1 MGNLPLPRC
10 TRTKAIAMSNGKG
23 NWMQVIGPGILFAS
37 TAIGVSH
44 LVQSTRAGALV
55 GFGLVWAVVAAN
67 VAKYPFFEFGS
78 RYANVTGESLIEGY
92 RSMGKWAAWLYLA
105 ITISTCFFV
114 MGAIGIVTASF
125 LDNLFNISNATGQN
139 ATPYVAIV
147 VFLIST
153 VVLVLGKYSA
163 LDSLIKVIAAV
174 LLISTAGAF
183 IAALAHTPISSVPAA
198 PVDFTPWSGAGL
210 AFLIALMGWMPT
222 AVDLSTWNSIWTLER
237 IKQTGYHPPLKDT
250 LREFNFGFIFSAVLA
265 LMFLGLGAL
274 LFYSNSVEFPK
285 GTAAFASG
293 VVQLYT
299 EAIGSWSWW
308 IIATAAF
315 SAMLGTCIACLD
327 GYARSLARSLAT
339 LKSTPTPVDI
349 RHERGSLILVA
360 LGALSLILLFPND
373 IRILVDLATTLSFLV
388 APLVAAANLYLVTRK
403 QFPEDARPPRWM
415 VALSWMGLAFLTGF
429 SGLFFLS

>member
-1 MGNLPLPRC
+1 
-10 TRTKAIAMSNGKG
+10 MSNGKG

-67 VAKYPFFEFGS
+67 LAKYPFFEFGS

>member
-1 MGNLPLPRC
+1 
-10 TRTKAIAMSNGKG
+10 
-23 NWMQVIGPGILFAS
+23 
-37 TAIGVSH
+37 
-44 LVQSTRAGALV
+44 
-55 GFGLVWAVVAAN
+55 
-67 VAKYPFFEFGS
+67 
-78 RYANVTGESLIEGY
+78 
-92 RSMGKWAAWLYLA
+92 
-105 ITISTCFFV
+105 
-114 MGAIGIVTASF
+114 
-125 LDNLFNISNATGQN
+125 
-139 ATPYVAIV
+139 
-147 VFLIST
+147 
-153 VVLVLGKYSA
+153 LGKYSA

>member
-1 MGNLPLPRC
+1 
-10 TRTKAIAMSNGKG
+10 MSNGKG

-153 VVLVLGKYSA
+153 VVLVLDKYSA

>member
-1 MGNLPLPRC
+1 
-10 TRTKAIAMSNGKG
+10 MSAQKG

-78 RYANVTGESLIEGY
+78 RYANATGESLIEGY
-92 RSMGKWAAWLYLA
+92 RSMGKWAAWIYLA
-105 ITISTCFFV
+105 ITLSTCFFV

-125 LDNLFNISNATGQN
+125 LDNLFNISNATGIN

-147 VFLIST
+147 VFIIST
-153 VVLVLGKYSA
+153 AVLVLGKYGA

-183 IAALAHTPISSVPAA
+183 IAALAHTPISAVPAA

-250 LREFNFGFIFSAVLA
+250 IREFNIGFIFSAVLA
-265 LMFLGLGAL
+265 LMFLALGAL
-274 LFYSNSVEFPK
+274 LFYANSVEFPE

-327 GYARSLARSLAT
+327 GYARSLARSIST
-339 LKSTPTPVDI
+339 LQATPTYANI
-349 RHERGSLILVA
+349 RHEQWSLILVA
-360 LGALSLILLFPND
+360 IGALSLILLFPSD
-373 IRILVDLATTLSFLV
+373 IRVLVDIATTLSFLV
-388 APLVAAANLYLVTRK
+388 APLVAGANLYLVTRK
-403 QFPEDARPPRWM
+403 EFPAGAKPPRWM
-415 VALSWMGLAFLTGF
+415 VALSWFGLAFLTGF
-429 SGLFFLS
+429 SGLYFLG